1 MSAPDHRT
9 LFTIFNR
16 NDPSPTA
23 RALRN
28 LSFESAFVLIVDEK
42 NFNKKHRENLKR
54 LKTWMTGSPRFH
66 VKQKNNP
73 HGFMEWPDRLWKDEW
88 SWSALLEKNIQFLS
102 VKEIDIST
110 FESAGQRDIVDLTS
124 GTKKQ
129 CADIIRAIDQLGAN
143 ASFVLQTRNG
153 HTLNLS
159 SGEELKNTIPLS
171 FRERVWLSS
180 GYIVDFTR
188 RGEPKSGKKWSDC
201 VKEQTKSGKILPN
214 ATEIQAS
221 LGLNHPINLEAG
233 YWLEHAVTHMM
244 SSWPQISESY
254 IAPRLINPSCGR
266 SAGACF
272 FTISASLKS
281 RGVQKM
287 MSKHVKEIRRIG
299 TIRDFAEK
307 SEAVLRFMRDTEFS
321 KKESAYVIDR
331 LHSIEFDAVA
341 FDHDSGHVYACECKS
356 MTSITNGVLSRI
368 NSITK
373 LAFPTYGTSIL
384 VYAGRASATSYGV
397 HKISWPEL
405 SSSTVLEDLPL
416 AGKIYPSAKS
426 NGTQIQNTNRLI
438 APSQEQLGELLLI
451 IRKDPRDYVNFLK
464 LLENNGFRAKGTLK
478 RINQLSTKLGFSI
491 DYDRRDSQDWIIWGS
506 DK

>member
-1 MSAPDHRT
+1 MSSSDNRT

-66 VKQKNNP
+66 VKQKNDP

-88 SWSALLEKNIQFLS
+88 SWSPLPEKNIHLLS

-110 FESAGQRDIVDLTS
+110 FDSAGQRDIVDLTS

-129 CADIIRAIDQLGAN
+129 CADIIRTIEQLGAN
-143 ASFVLQTRNG
+143 VSFVLQTRNG

-159 SGEELKNTIPLS
+159 SGEELKNTNPLS

-180 GYIVDFTR
+180 GYIVDYTL

-214 ATEIQAS
+214 ATDIQS
-221 LGLNHPINLEAG
+221 RLGLNHPINLGQG

-254 IAPRLINPSCGR
+254 VAPRLIKPSCGQA
-266 SAGACF
+266 AGACF
-272 FTISASLKS
+272 FTLSAGLT
-281 RGVQKM
+281 RGTEKEM
-287 MSKHVKEIRRIG
+287 RKHVKEIRRIG
-299 TIRDFAEK
+299 KIKDFAAKNE
-307 SEAVLRFMRDTEFS
+307 EAHRFMRDTEFS
-321 KKESAYVIDR
+321 KKESAYIIGR

-341 FDHDSGHVYACECKS
+341 FDHDSGHVFACECKA

-373 LAFPTYGTSIL
+373 MAFPTYGTPIL
-384 VYAGRASATSYGV
+384 VYAGRNSTTNYGV
-397 HKISWPEL
+397 HQISWPEL
-405 SSSTVLEDLPL
+405 SSPTVLEDLPL
-416 AGKIYPSAKS
+416 AGKIYPSQKS
-426 NGTQIQNTNRLI
+426 NGTQIQNTKRLI
-438 APSQEQLGELLLI
+438 APSEGQLGELLLI
-451 IRKDPRDYVNFLK
+451 LRRDPRDYAHFLK
-464 LLENNGFRAKGTLK
+464 LLEKNGFRPKGTLK
-478 RINQLSTKLGFSI
+478 RVKALGVKVGFTI
-491 DYDRRDSQDWIIWGS
+491 DYDKRKSQDWIIWDS

>member
-28 LSFESAFVLIVDEK
+28 LSFESAFVLVVDEK

-66 VKQKNNP
+66 VKQKNDP

-88 SWSALLEKNIQFLS
+88 SWSPLLEKNIHFLS
-102 VKEIDIST
+102 LKEIDIST
-110 FESAGQRDIVDLTS
+110 FDSAGQKDIVDLTS

-180 GYIVDFTR
+180 GYIVDYTC

-221 LGLNHPINLEAG
+221 LGLNRPINLGAG

-254 IAPRLINPSCGR
+254 VAPRLIKPSCGQA
-266 SAGACF
+266 AGTCF
-272 FTISASLKS
+272 FTLSAIFSS
-281 RGVQKM
+281 RGAQKVM
-287 MSKHVKEIRRIG
+287 RKHVNEIRRIG
-299 TIRDFAEK
+299 RIKDYEVK
-307 SEAVLRFMRDTEFS
+307 NEAVHRFMRDTEFS
-321 KKESAYVIDR
+321 KKDSAFIIGR

-341 FDHDSGHVYACECKS
+341 FDHDSGHVFACECKA
-356 MTSITNGVLSRI
+356 MTSVTNGVLSRI

-384 VYAGRASATSYGV
+384 VYAGRVSATNYGV
-397 HKISWPEL
+397 HQISWPEL
-405 SSSTVLEDLPL
+405 SASTVLEDLPL
-416 AGKIYPSAKS
+416 AGRTYPSLKS
-426 NGTQIQNTNRLI
+426 NVTQIQSTNRLI
-438 APSQEQLGELLLI
+438 APSEEQLGELLLI
-451 IRKDPRDYVNFLK
+451 LRRDPRDYAHFLQ
-464 LLENNGFRAKGTLK
+464 LLEKNGFRPKGTLK
-478 RINQLSTKLGFSI
+478 MVKLLGEKIGFTI
-491 DYDRRDSQDWIIWGS
+491 DYDRRDSQDWIIWDS
-506 DK
+506 EK